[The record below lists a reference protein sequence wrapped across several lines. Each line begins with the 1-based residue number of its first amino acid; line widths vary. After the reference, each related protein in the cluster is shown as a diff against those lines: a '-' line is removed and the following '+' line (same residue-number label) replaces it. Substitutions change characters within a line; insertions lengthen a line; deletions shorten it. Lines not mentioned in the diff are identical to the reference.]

1 MLSVT
6 SDDGLLTSIED
17 SFSSFI
23 NLKSFLYFRFL
34 VIRIAEDISSLVV
47 SSLSTCVHETG
58 PLEVP

>member
-47 SSLSTCVHETG
+47 SSLSTCVPETG

>member
-34 VIRIAEDISSLVV
+34 VIRIAEDISSLFHLCQLVY
-47 SSLSTCVHETG
+47 LKQD
-58 PLEVP
+58 L

>member
-47 SSLSTCVHETG
+47 SSLSTRLPETG